1 MSDDTVQMQH
11 PPGEGP
17 GRQLLVLRLVV
28 AVATATA
35 LVAAG
40 VIGHHWW
47 TSTSSQGSGRVA
59 RLPAVQGHRTPG
71 WFAGYTD
78 VTTKPTFDFEF
89 PATRAG
95 RDVVLSFIV
104 SAPGGPCTPTWGTV
118 LTLDE
123 ASASL
128 GLDRRIARMEQEGRR
143 IAVSFGGQLKD
154 ELATTCVDVD
164 KLAACYATVID
175 RYHVSTIDLDVEGAK
190 LGDHVVGQRRAAA
203 IRKLQLDRRAAGKS
217 LAIWLTLPV
226 SPSGLTEEGQATVGE
241 MLSTGVDL
249 AGVNAMTMD
258 YGSSRADGQSMLDAT
273 TGALSATQGELKILY
288 RRAGKELSNATV
300 WSKIGATPMI
310 GQNDVP
316 GEVFGLDAAR
326 SLNEFALSHG
336 LGRVSMW
343 SLNRD
348 VTCGPNQVDLKRASA
363 ACSGVSQGG
372 RTFADL
378 LATGMDGRL
387 SPSG

>member
-1 MSDDTVQMQH
+1 MA
-11 PPGEGP
+11 
-17 GRQLLVLRLVV
+17 RRLVL
-28 AVATATA
+28 AGATAVA

-40 VIGHHWW
+40 VIGHQWW
-47 TSTSSQGSGRVA
+47 TTTSSHGSVRVA
-59 RLPAVQGHRTPG
+59 RVPAVQGNRPAG

-78 VTTKPTFDFEF
+78 VTTKPTFEFEST
-89 PATRAG
+89 PTGAGAG
-95 RDVVLSFIV
+95 RDVVLAFIV
-104 SAPGGPCTPTWGTV
+104 SARGGPCTPSWGTA

-128 GLDRRIARMEQEGRR
+128 GLDRRIARMEQAGRR
-143 IAVSFGGQLKD
+143 VAVSFGGQLKD
-154 ELATTCVDVD
+154 ELATTCMDVD
-164 KLAACYATVID
+164 KLAAAYASVLD
-175 RYHVSTIDLDVEGAK
+175 RYHVWTIDLDVEGAK

-203 IRKLQLDRRAAGKS
+203 IRKLQLDRKAIGKP

-226 SPSGLTEEGQATVGE
+226 SPGGLTEEGQAAVGE

-258 YGSSRADGQSMLDAT
+258 YGSSRAQSQSMLDTT
-273 TGALSATQGELKILY
+273 TGALTAMHGELKILFS
-288 RRAGKELSNATV
+288 RAGKDLSSPTV

-316 GEVFGLDAAR
+316 GEVFGLDAAKG
-326 SLNEFALSHG
+326 LNEFALSHG
-336 LGRVSMW
+336 VGRVSMW

-372 RTFADL
+372 RRFADL
-378 LATGMDGRL
+378 LAAGMAGRL
-387 SPSG
+387 SAPG